1 MQFLCAVFCT
11 KQHEAIMNLTLEAL
25 QILDTIDRM
34 GSFAAA
40 AVELDRVP
48 SALTYSVRKL
58 EEDLDVLLFDRRG
71 HRAKLTVA
79 GKELLT
85 EGRHLLLAA
94 QELERRVKRAATGWE
109 VELRIVLDS
118 IIPFDSLLPL
128 INAFD
133 RENAGTRLRISHEA
147 LSGVWEALLH
157 DRADLVIGAPYNGPD
172 SIRTSG
178 SFQTRQLGMIDWA
191 FAVAPG
197 HPLEHAAEPLAA
209 GLIQQYRVVA
219 VGDTGRTLPSI
230 ISGLLDGQ
238 DILTVPSIPAKL
250 QAQLSGLGCGHLPR
264 WLATPYFASGELIE
278 KKIIDAKPSDKTQF
292 AWRTPVM
299 GKSLKW
305 FIAQLS
311 EPATQRALL
320 GAPALAPPHQELI
333 SNV

>member
-1 MQFLCAVFCT
+1 
-11 KQHEAIMNLTLEAL
+11 MNLTLEAL
-25 QILDTIDRM
+25 QVLDAIARK

-71 HRAKLTVA
+71 HRAKLTSA
-79 GKELLT
+79 GQELLT

-128 INAFD
+128 IEAFD
-133 RENAGTRLRISHEA
+133 RENAGTRLRISHET
-147 LSGVWEALLH
+147 LSGVWEALLS
-157 DRADLVIGAPYNGPD
+157 DRADLAIGAPHSGPD
-172 SIRTSG
+172 SIRMSG
-178 SFQTRQLGMIDWA
+178 GFQTRQLGMIEWA

-197 HPLEHAAEPLAA
+197 HPLANAPEPLTAS
-209 GLIQQYRVVA
+209 LMQQYRAVA
-219 VGDTGRTLPSI
+219 VGDTGRSLPGI
-230 ISGLLDGQ
+230 TSGLLSGQ
-238 DILTVPSIPAKL
+238 DILTVPSIAAKL

-264 WLATPYFASGELIE
+264 WLAAPYFASGALIE
-278 KKIIDAKPSDKTQF
+278 KQTIEAKPIDKTQI
-292 AWRTPVM
+292 AWRTPVV

-305 FIAQLS
+305 FITQLS
-311 EPATQRALL
+311 EPVVQHTLL
-320 GAPALAPPHQELI
+320 GSPAPHHHESI

>member
-1 MQFLCAVFCT
+1 
-11 KQHEAIMNLTLEAL
+11 MNLTLEAL
-25 QILDTIDRM
+25 QVLDAIARN

-71 HRAKLTVA
+71 HRAKLTSA
-79 GKELLT
+79 GQELLT

-128 INAFD
+128 IAAFD
-133 RENAGTRLRISHEA
+133 RENAGTRLRISHET
-147 LSGVWEALLH
+147 LSGVWEALLS
-157 DRADLVIGAPYNGPD
+157 DRADLAIGAPHSGPD
-172 SIRTSG
+172 AIRMSG
-178 SFQTRQLGMIDWA
+178 GFQTRQLGMIEWA

-197 HPLEHAAEPLAA
+197 HPLANAPEPLTAS
-209 GLIQQYRVVA
+209 LIQQYRAVA
-219 VGDTGRTLPSI
+219 VGDTGRSLPGI
-230 ISGLLDGQ
+230 TSGLLSGQ

-264 WLATPYFASGELIE
+264 WLAAPYFASGALIE
-278 KKIIDAKPSDKTQF
+278 KQTIAAKPIDKTQV
-292 AWRTPVM
+292 AWRTPVV

-305 FIAQLS
+305 FITQLS
-311 EPATQRALL
+311 EPAVQHTLL
-320 GAPALAPPHQELI
+320 GSPAPHHHESI

>member
-1 MQFLCAVFCT
+1 
-11 KQHEAIMNLTLEAL
+11 MNLTLEAL
-25 QILDTIDRM
+25 QVLDTIARK

-71 HRAKLTVA
+71 HRAKLTSA
-79 GKELLT
+79 GLELLT

-128 INAFD
+128 IDAFD

-147 LSGVWEALLH
+147 LSGVWEALLS
-157 DRADLVIGAPYNGPD
+157 DRADLAIGAPHSGPD
-172 SIRTSG
+172 SISM
-178 SFQTRQLGMIDWA
+178 SSAFQIRQLGVIDWV

-197 HPLEHAAEPLAA
+197 HPLANAPEPLTAN
-209 GLIQQYRVVA
+209 LIQQYRAVA

-230 ISGLLDGQ
+230 TSGLLSGQ

-264 WLATPYFASGELIE
+264 WLAAPYIASGALIE
-278 KKIIDAKPSDKTQF
+278 KQTIEAKPSDKTQI
-292 AWRTPVM
+292 AWRTPVV

-305 FIAQLS
+305 FIAQLN

-320 GAPALAPPHQELI
+320 GSSAPAVMPHHHESI
-333 SNV
+333 NNV

>member
-1 MQFLCAVFCT
+1 
-11 KQHEAIMNLTLEAL
+11 MNLTLEAL
-25 QILDTIDRM
+25 QILDTIDRK

-40 AVELDRVP
+40 AIELDRVP

-79 GKELLT
+79 GLELLT

-128 INAFD
+128 IEAFD

-147 LSGVWEALLH
+147 LSGVWEALLF
-157 DRADLVIGAPYNGPD
+157 DRADLAIGAPHSGPD
-172 SIRTSG
+172 SIRMSG
-178 SFQTRQLGMIDWA
+178 GFQTRQLGMIDWV
-191 FAVAPG
+191 FAVAPD
-197 HPLEHAAEPLAA
+197 HPLANAPEPLTAS
-209 GLIQQYRVVA
+209 LVQQYRAVA

-230 ISGLLDGQ
+230 NSGLLNGQ
-238 DILTVPSIPAKL
+238 DILTVPSITAKL
-250 QAQLSGLGCGHLPR
+250 EAQLSGLGCGHLPR
-264 WLATPYFASGELIE
+264 WMAAPYFASGALIE
-278 KKIIDAKPSDKTQF
+278 KQTTEAKPSDKTQI
-292 AWRTPVM
+292 AWRTPVV

-320 GAPALAPPHQELI
+320 GATAQALPSPGQQPHHEST

>member
-1 MQFLCAVFCT
+1 
-11 KQHEAIMNLTLEAL
+11 MNLTLEAL
-25 QILDTIDRM
+25 QVLDTIARK

-40 AVELDRVP
+40 AIELDRVP

-71 HRAKLTVA
+71 HRAKLTSA
-79 GKELLT
+79 GLELLT

-128 INAFD
+128 IAAFD
-133 RENAGTRLRISHEA
+133 RQNAGTRLRLSHEA
-147 LSGVWEALLH
+147 LSGVWEALLS
-157 DRADLVIGAPYNGPD
+157 DRADLAIGAPHSGPD
-172 SIRTSG
+172 SIRMSG
-178 SFQTRQLGMIDWA
+178 GFQIRQLGTIDWV
-191 FAVAPG
+191 FAVAPS
-197 HPLEHAAEPLAA
+197 HPLANAPEPLTAS
-209 GLIQQYRVVA
+209 LIQQYRAVA

-230 ISGLLDGQ
+230 TSGLLSGQ

-264 WLATPYFASGELIE
+264 WMAAPYFASGALIE
-278 KKIIDAKPSDKTQF
+278 KHTVEAKPSDKTQI
-292 AWRTPVM
+292 AWRTPVV

-311 EPATQRALL
+311 DPAIQHTLL
-320 GAPALAPPHQELI
+320 GSPAPTPAPYHHE
-333 SNV
+333 STNHV

>member
-1 MQFLCAVFCT
+1 
-11 KQHEAIMNLTLEAL
+11 MNLTLEAL
-25 QILDTIDRM
+25 QVLDAIARK

-71 HRAKLTVA
+71 HRAKLTSA
-79 GKELLT
+79 GQELLT

-128 INAFD
+128 IEAFD
-133 RENAGTRLRISHEA
+133 RENAGTRLRISHET
-147 LSGVWEALLH
+147 LSGVWEALLS
-157 DRADLVIGAPYNGPD
+157 DRADLAIGAPHSGPD
-172 SIRTSG
+172 SIRMSG
-178 SFQTRQLGMIDWA
+178 GFQTRQLGMIEWV

-197 HPLEHAAEPLAA
+197 HPLANAPEPLTAS
-209 GLIQQYRVVA
+209 LIQQYRAVA
-219 VGDTGRTLPSI
+219 VGDTGRSLPGI
-230 ISGLLDGQ
+230 TSGLLSGQ
-238 DILTVPSIPAKL
+238 DILTVPSISAKL

-264 WLATPYFASGELIE
+264 WMAAPYFASGALIE
-278 KKIIDAKPSDKTQF
+278 KQTIEAKPIDKTQI
-292 AWRTPVM
+292 AWRTPVV

-305 FIAQLS
+305 FITQLS
-311 EPATQRALL
+311 EPAVQHILL
-320 GAPALAPPHQELI
+320 GSPAPHHHESI